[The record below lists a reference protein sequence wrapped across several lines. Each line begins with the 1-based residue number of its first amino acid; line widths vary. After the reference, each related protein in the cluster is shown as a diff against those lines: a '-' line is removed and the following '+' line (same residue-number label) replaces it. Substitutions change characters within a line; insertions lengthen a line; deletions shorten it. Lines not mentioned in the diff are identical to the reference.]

1 MFIFLEGT
9 VEIVNANSIGLNVH
23 GIGYELFV
31 PHPQALQLNQ
41 CYRFFIC
48 TVYRE
53 DNQQLYGFRTLEE
66 RNCFQLLVEKVNG
79 IGPKLALVLLS
90 WFPMQTFYA
99 MVLQQDVHGLAK
111 CPGVGE
117 KTAKRLILE
126 LQGHLKALSTTS
138 THSSAAIYN
147 DAIEGLIVLGY
158 ARKQAETLVHHIQK
172 DFPKA
177 TSVEAILKLALQAN
191 TAQT

>member
-1 MFIFLEGT
+1 
-9 VEIVNANSIGLNVH
+9 
-23 GIGYELFV
+23 
-31 PHPQALQLNQ
+31 LNQ
-41 CYRFFIC
+41 CYRFFIYA
-48 TVYRE
+48 VYRE

-90 WFPMQTFYA
+90 WFSMQTFCA

-111 CPGVGE
+111 CPGLGD

-126 LQGHLKALSTTS
+126 LQGHLKALSTAAS
-138 THSSAAIYN
+138 PHSPDAIYN

-158 ARKQAETLVHHIQK
+158 ARKQAENLVHRVQTNHPQL
-172 DFPKA
+172 
-177 TSVEAILKLALQAN
+177 TSVETILKLALQTNA
-191 TAQT
+191 AQPASHPNG